1 MYSLD
6 HIQKL
11 VKGWEMDWMYR
22 IIRVQ
27 TNVEQRK
34 TLAEQLREL
43 RAKNAPKEVIGGFI
57 RWMLWVGVYPPAMR
71 KFRPATKQCTCPSVA
86 CELHGLPAG
95 SSSGGW

>member
-1 MYSLD
+1 MPRMSPRSKEIEMYSLT
-6 HIQKL
+6 HVQNL

-27 TNVEQRK
+27 TNVEQRE

-43 RAKNAPKEVIGGFI
+43 RAKKAPREVIGGFI

-71 KFRPATKQCTCPSVA
+71 KFRPRTR
-86 CELHGLPAG
+86 
-95 SSSGGW
+95 